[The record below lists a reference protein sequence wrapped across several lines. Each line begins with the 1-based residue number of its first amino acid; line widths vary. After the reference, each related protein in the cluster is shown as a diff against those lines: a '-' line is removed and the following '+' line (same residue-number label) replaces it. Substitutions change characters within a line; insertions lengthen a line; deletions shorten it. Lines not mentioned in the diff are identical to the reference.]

1 MPRRPPATS
10 RARGKIVERQVK
22 GALFVD
28 YVRMI
33 RAHKTVDWA
42 RHLSVE
48 DRKFLEVRIEPQVW
62 YPMQTFERMGLA
74 ILDELGRSDPLS
86 AQAWGRY
93 STELLA
99 REHPDLLV
107 PDDPRESLMR
117 FQVMRGSFFDFP
129 AVSVGEI
136 TDHAARIEIQ
146 YGMGPRAEQAACH
159 QTLGFFLQLLK
170 LVGADNPRAAFEAR
184 SWEGD
189 AATVVALSWTL

>member
-1 MPRRPPATS
+1 
-10 RARGKIVERQVK
+10 VERRVK

-33 RAHKTVDWA
+33 RAHKAVDWS
-42 RHLSVE
+42 RQLSVE
-48 DRKFLEVRIEPQVW
+48 DRRFLDVRIEPQLW
-62 YPMQTFERMGLA
+62 YPMATFERMGLA
-74 ILDELGRSDPLS
+74 ILDELGRGDPMS

-99 REHPDLLV
+99 LDHPDLLV
-107 PDDPRESLMR
+107 AGDPRESLMR

-136 TDHAARIEIQ
+136 TDHAARIEIR
-146 YGMGPRAEQAACH
+146 YGMGVRAEQAACH
-159 QTLGFFLQLLK
+159 QTIGFFLQLLK
-170 LVGADNPRAAFEAR
+170 LVGAEDPRAVFEKR

-189 AATVVALSWTL
+189 AATVVALSWTP

>member
-1 MPRRPPATS
+1 MERR
-10 RARGKIVERQVK
+10 VK

-33 RAHKTVDWA
+33 RAHKAVDWT
-42 RHLSVE
+42 RHLPIE
-48 DRKFLEVRIEPQVW
+48 DRRFLEVRIEPQLW
-62 YPMQTFERMGLA
+62 YPMATFERMGLA
-74 ILDELGRSDPLS
+74 ILDELGRGDPMS

-99 REHPDLLV
+99 RAQPDLLV

-129 AVSVGEI
+129 AVGVGEI
-136 TDHAARIEIQ
+136 TDHSARIEIR
-146 YGMGPRAEQAACH
+146 YGMGARAEQAACH

-170 LVGADNPRAAFEAR
+170 LVGADEPRAVFESR

-189 AATVVALSWTL
+189 ATTIVALSWSP